1 MEQKKL
7 TKGKVAGV
15 IANLVMVEVDGPV
28 SQNEIC
34 YIRLEKIKLMAE
46 VIKFIG
52 KLAYIQVF
60 ESTRGLSIGT
70 EVEFTKGMLEVTLGP
85 GILSRNYDGLQHD
98 LDKMDGLFLQRGDYT
113 FALDNDKKWSFKPLA
128 AKGDSVAAGDWL
140 GEVDENFQPHKIMVP
155 FKFEGK
161 YTVKSVVA
169 EGEYTIND
177 TIAVLLDKNDKEVPV
192 TMVQKW
198 PVKVP
203 IKLYKNK
210 PRPFKLLETGVRT
223 IDTLNPIVEG
233 GTGFIPGPFGSG
245 KTVLQ
250 HAISKQAEADIV
262 VVAACGERANEV
274 VEIFAEFP
282 EIEDPHTGR
291 KLMERTTIIANT
303 SNMPVAAR
311 EASVYTAMTI
321 SEYYRAMGLRV
332 LMLADSTSRWAQAL
346 REMSNRMEELPGP
359 DAFPMDLPAIISNF
373 YSRAGYVYLNND
385 KTGSITFIG
394 TVSPAGGNLK
404 EPVTESTKKAARCFY
419 ALSQQRADSKRYPAI
434 DPIDS
439 YSKYIEY
446 PELQD
451 YLGENVGDGWVDN
464 VLKIKNILIRG
475 KEASEQINILGDDGV
490 PIEYHMDFWKSE
502 VIDFVIL
509 QQDAFD
515 PVDRVTP
522 MKRQK
527 HMLEKV
533 LEVHAARFEFDSFEE
548 VNPYFKRIINE
559 FKQMNYSE
567 YESEQF
573 KKHETELSKIIDEKK
588 LQNGN

>member
-1 MEQKKL
+1 MKENNL
-7 TKGKVAGV
+7 TRGKVTGV

-34 YIRLEKIKLMAE
+34 YINLEDVKLMAE
-46 VIKFIG
+46 VIKVFE
-52 KLAYIQVF
+52 KRAYIQVF
-60 ESTRGLSIGT
+60 ESTRGLKIGT
-70 EVEFTKGMLEVTLGP
+70 EVEFTRGMLEVTLGP

-98 LDKMDGLFLQRGDYT
+98 LNKMDGVFLKRGDYT
-113 FALDNDKKWSFKPLA
+113 PALDDKKKWSFKPLA
-128 AKGDSVAAGDWL
+128 KEGDSVVAGDWL
-140 GEVDENFQPHKIMVP
+140 GEVNENEQPHRIMVP
-155 FKFEGK
+155 FKFEGRYK
-161 YTVKSVVA
+161 VKSVVP

-177 TIAVLLDKNDKEVPV
+177 TIAVLTDQKDNEVPV

-203 IKLYKNK
+203 IKTYKNK

-223 IDTLNPIVEG
+223 MDTLNPIVEG

-282 EIEDPHTGR
+282 EIDDPRTGR

-311 EASVYTAMTI
+311 EASVYTAMTLA
-321 SEYYRAMGLRV
+321 EYYRAMGLKI
-332 LMLADSTSRWAQAL
+332 LLLADSTSRWAQAL

-373 YSRAGYVYLNND
+373 YSRAGFVYLNNGES
-385 KTGSITFIG
+385 GSITFIG

-451 YLGENVGDGWVDN
+451 YIKENISDTWVDN
-464 VLKIKNILIRG
+464 VMLVKNILIRG

-490 PIEYHMDFWKSE
+490 PISYHVDFWKSE
-502 VIDFVIL
+502 VIDFIIL

-515 PVDRVTP
+515 PIDRSCP
-522 MKRQK
+522 IPRQK
-527 HMLEKV
+527 YMLDKV
-533 LEVHAARFEFDSFEE
+533 LDVYNTGFEFDSFEE

-559 FKQMNYSE
+559 LKQMNYSE
-567 YESEQF
+567 FESEQF
-573 KKHETELSKIIDEKK
+573 KRHEKELYYIIDEKK
-588 LQNGN
+588 SA